1 MNQWMRRLMAA
12 HVAMMVVAG
21 AILLASTASFAQN
34 IVGPLGPL
42 GPGVGAYDPYSGYGR
57 VWWQY
62 RGGPK
67 STATTDLYYLP
78 PDYVGPSFDPLGYD
92 RYYRGEI
99 VGPR

>member
-1 MNQWMRRLMAA
+1 MNQWMRRLMTALI
-12 HVAMMVVAG
+12 AG
-21 AILLASTASFAQN
+21 TILLASTASFAQN
-34 IVGPLGPL
+34 VVAPLSL
-42 GPGVGAYDPYSGYGR
+42 GVGVYDPYGGYGL

-78 PDYVGPSFDPLGYD
+78 PDSLGPSSDMLGYD